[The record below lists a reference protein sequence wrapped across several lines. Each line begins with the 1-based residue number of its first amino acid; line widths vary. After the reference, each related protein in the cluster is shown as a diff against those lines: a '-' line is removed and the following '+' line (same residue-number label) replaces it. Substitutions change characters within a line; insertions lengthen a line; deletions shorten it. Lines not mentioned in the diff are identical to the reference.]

1 MCGGG
6 RAGREQEPVETVG
19 GCTLMVSLD
28 GGTVVLTDE
37 NGPEARVIQTDVEQA
52 NGMVHVIHRVLP
64 QGQAA
69 M

>member
-1 MCGGG
+1 M
-6 RAGREQEPVETVG
+6 G